1 MTDSCYLPRGAH
13 SVSTCGGSS
22 GGGAGRGEETDA
34 QRGSYDAIRKVLI
47 RANIY

>member
-22 GGGAGRGEETDA
+22 GGGGEGGGDRCAEGQLRCNKKSAD
-34 QRGSYDAIRKVLI
+34 KV
-47 RANIY
+47 